1 MDRIRP
7 EQPDLALKLA
17 LLQREAHTSS
27 NPFKP
32 CLFKDS
38 KDQSKNHHNTE
49 TAAKLGKIKFICLV
63 RSIKYSS
70 HSEGNGI

>member
-32 CLFKDS
+32 CYS
-38 KDQSKNHHNTE
+38 KILKTK
-49 TAAKLGKIKFICLV
+49 AKTITILKLQQNQA
-63 RSIKYSS
+63 R
-70 HSEGNGI
+70 